1 MLVCLTTRLEKQLL
15 RLSLAENPCT
25 AEPMLRFV
33 AVLFAPISDA
43 SSFNSVS
50 GKMKYVG
57 CFDKEMEGKWCSC
70 VVRKIYRLE
79 LLYECRE
86 NGSAIEDCT

>member
-43 SSFNSVS
+43 SSSNSAS
-50 GKMKYVG
+50 GKIKYVG
-57 CFDKEMEGKWCSC
+57 CFIKRWKGSGA
-70 VVRKIYRLE
+70 VV
-79 LLYECRE
+79 
-86 NGSAIEDCT
+86 

>member
-43 SSFNSVS
+43 SSFNSAS
-50 GKMKYVG
+50 GIYICWV
-57 CFDKEMEGKWCSC
+57 FYKETERKWCSC
-70 VVRKIYRLE
+70 AVRKIYRLE